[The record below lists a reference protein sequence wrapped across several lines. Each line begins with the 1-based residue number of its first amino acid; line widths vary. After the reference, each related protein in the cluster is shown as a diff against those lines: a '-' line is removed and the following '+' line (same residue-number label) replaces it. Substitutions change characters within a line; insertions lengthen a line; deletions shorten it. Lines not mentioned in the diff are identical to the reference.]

1 MKTLGYL
8 VLGITVASF
17 AVPAYADRE
26 KNENGHGRHKY
37 ERQVGKGGEFKEEY
51 WDGNCKVER
60 KLERNG
66 SYKEERKCE
75 GPGRHAVAYP
85 APHPPVAYPAPHP
98 QPGVVIQ
105 PPSVVIRPPAVVIR

>member
-8 VLGITVASF
+8 VLGITVGSF

-26 KNENGHGRHKY
+26 KNENGHGRHQY

-51 WDGNCKVER
+51 WDGNCKVKR

-66 SYKEERKCE
+66 SYEEERKCE
-75 GPGRHAVAYP
+75 GPGRHVGKGGEFKEEYWDGNCK
-85 APHPPVAYPAPHP
+85 VKRKLERNGSYEEE
-98 QPGVVIQ
+98 
-105 PPSVVIRPPAVVIR
+105 